1 MSTQTMEI
9 YKCDLCGLQVEVI
22 NAGACPPSC
31 CGQTMRLMKENTTDG
46 AKEKH
51 VPVVSVQG
59 NGILVKVGEMPHP
72 MEPDHYIEWIEVI
85 NGSYVNR
92 YQLRPGGSAAG
103 GLLRADAAWTGD
115 PRLLQQA
122 RTLEKVSKNFGFCA
136 GIGCQQRIPAL
147 YFTTVAAV
155 GDIPFP

>member
-51 VPVVSVQG
+51 VPVVSAQE
-59 NGILVKVGEMPHP
+59 NGILVKVGEIPHP
-72 MEPDHYIEWIEVI
+72 MEPDHYIEWIELLADDQ
-85 NGSYVNR
+85 S
-92 YQLRPGGSAAG
+92 LTCFLKPGDKPEAVFKT
-103 GLLRADAAWTGD
+103 DA
-115 PRLLQQA
+115 
-122 RTLEKVSKNFGFCA
+122 EKVTAREYCNLHGHWKAEN
-136 GIGCQQRIPAL
+136 
-147 YFTTVAAV
+147 
-155 GDIPFP
+155 

>member
-31 CGQTMRLMKENTTDG
+31 CGQTMLLMKENTTDG

-51 VPVVSVQG
+51 VPVVSAQE
-59 NGILVKVGEMPHP
+59 NGILVKVGEIPHP

-92 YQLRPGGSAAG
+92 YQLRPGEAPQAAFYVPMQP
-103 GLLRADAAWTGD
+103 GLVIRAYCNKHGLW
-115 PRLLQQA
+115 
-122 RTLEKVSKNFGFCA
+122 KK
-136 GIGCQQRIPAL
+136 
-147 YFTTVAAV
+147 
-155 GDIPFP
+155 

>member
-1 MSTQTMEI
+1 MGTENMEV

-22 NAGACPPSC
+22 KAGACPPAC
-31 CGQTMRLMKENTTDG
+31 CGRTMLLMHENTSDG

-59 NGILVKVGEMPHP
+59 DGILVKVGEIPHP

-92 YQLRPGGSAAG
+92 YQLRPGEAPQAAFYVPMQP
-103 GLLRADAAWTGD
+103 GLVIRACCNRHGLW
-115 PRLLQQA
+115 
-122 RTLEKVSKNFGFCA
+122 KK
-136 GIGCQQRIPAL
+136 
-147 YFTTVAAV
+147 
-155 GDIPFP
+155 

>member
-31 CGQTMRLMKENTTDG
+31 CGQTMRLMKGNTTDG

-92 YQLRPGGSAAG
+92 YQLRPGEAPQAAFYVPMQP
-103 GLLRADAAWTGD
+103 GLVIRAYCNKHGLW
-115 PRLLQQA
+115 
-122 RTLEKVSKNFGFCA
+122 KK
-136 GIGCQQRIPAL
+136 
-147 YFTTVAAV
+147 
-155 GDIPFP
+155 

>member
-22 NAGACPPSC
+22 TAGAYPPSC
-31 CGQTMRLMKENTTDG
+31 SGQTMRLMKENTTDG

-59 NGILVKVGEMPHP
+59 NGILVKVGEIPHP

-85 NGSYVNR
+85 NGSNVNR
-92 YQLRPGGSAAG
+92 YQLRPGEAPQAAFYVPMQP
-103 GLLRADAAWTGD
+103 GLVIRAYCNKHGLW
-115 PRLLQQA
+115 
-122 RTLEKVSKNFGFCA
+122 KK
-136 GIGCQQRIPAL
+136 
-147 YFTTVAAV
+147 
-155 GDIPFP
+155 

>member
-31 CGQTMRLMKENTTDG
+31 CGQTMRLMENTTDG

-51 VPVVSVQG
+51 VPVVSAQE
-59 NGILVKVGEMPHP
+59 NGILVKVGEIPHP

-92 YQLRPGGSAAG
+92 YQLRPGEAPQAAFYVPMQP
-103 GLLRADAAWTGD
+103 GLVIRAYCNKHGLW
-115 PRLLQQA
+115 
-122 RTLEKVSKNFGFCA
+122 KK
-136 GIGCQQRIPAL
+136 
-147 YFTTVAAV
+147 
-155 GDIPFP
+155 

>member
-22 NAGACPPSC
+22 NADACPPSC

-51 VPVVSVQG
+51 VPVVSAQE
-59 NGILVKVGEMPHP
+59 NGILVKVGEIPHP

-92 YQLRPGGSAAG
+92 YQLRPGEAPQAAFYVPMQP
-103 GLLRADAAWTGD
+103 GLVIRAYCNKHGLW
-115 PRLLQQA
+115 
-122 RTLEKVSKNFGFCA
+122 KK
-136 GIGCQQRIPAL
+136 
-147 YFTTVAAV
+147 
-155 GDIPFP
+155 

>member
-72 MEPDHYIEWIEVI
+72 MEPDHYIEWIALACDGRVGI
-85 NGSYVNR
+85 HY
-92 YQLRPGGSAAG
+92 LKPGDEPATNFSGVEHGTAYAYCNLH
-103 GLLRADAAWTGD
+103 GLWKA
-115 PRLLQQA
+115 
-122 RTLEKVSKNFGFCA
+122 EF
-136 GIGCQQRIPAL
+136 
-147 YFTTVAAV
+147 
-155 GDIPFP
+155 